1 MDFKASILFEIRSYY
16 CPMPNIEHIECRPK
30 TSEKPLGNLE
40 PFKNLSKTSEG
51 FWKEIVLEDSSH
63 FQNVTSN
70 IYQKCR
76 PKTRAGGRLA
86 KAEGRR
92 PDASA
97 GRLLLAKSGQDR
109 TGLTERSEVRY
120 GKGVW
125 GDGKG
130 PPSNRGD
137 FFATRC
143 TLSTIHHML

>member
-70 IYQKCR
+70 IYEKCR

-97 GRLLLAKSGQDR
+97 SRPCRPGRPDWAK
-109 TGLTERSEVRY
+109 RSPVRE
-120 GKGVW
+120 GVW

-130 PPSNRGD
+130 PSSKRSE
-137 FFATRC
+137 FFAMRC
-143 TLSTIHHML
+143 TFSTIYHMM